1 MEAIF
6 PLLTIVLYDLIII
19 GLLYI
24 IKYAMECLHRKK
36 EPVLGFGVD
45 LFTFEEALQY
55 VHTCL
60 KENTGMQIVT
70 INPEMISLG
79 NKDKEFAAVLNN
91 ADLVIPDGVGVKIA
105 LKIKGIS
112 QENIPGIEF
121 SKKLIGMCELEGFS
135 IGLIGAKEEVIQK
148 AVQNI
153 RNEHEN
159 LNITYIRNGY
169 FDEEQE
175 KIIIEELKAVSPRV
189 LFVALGAPKQE
200 LFISKLKPQMPNTVF
215 IGVGGSFDV
224 WSGMVKR
231 APKIYQTLGLEW
243 LYRTVKE
250 PARFKRIF
258 PALPL
263 FLIQVIIEAIHENL
277 VK

>member
-91 ADLVIPDGVGVKIA
+91 ADLVIPDGVGIKIA

>member
-79 NKDKEFAAVLNN
+79 
-91 ADLVIPDGVGVKIA
+91 
-105 LKIKGIS
+105 
-112 QENIPGIEF
+112 
-121 SKKLIGMCELEGFS
+121 
-135 IGLIGAKEEVIQK
+135 
-148 AVQNI
+148 
-153 RNEHEN
+153 
-159 LNITYIRNGY
+159 
-169 FDEEQE
+169 
-175 KIIIEELKAVSPRV
+175 
-189 LFVALGAPKQE
+189 
-200 LFISKLKPQMPNTVF
+200 
-215 IGVGGSFDV
+215 
-224 WSGMVKR
+224 
-231 APKIYQTLGLEW
+231 
-243 LYRTVKE
+243 
-250 PARFKRIF
+250 
-258 PALPL
+258 
-263 FLIQVIIEAIHENL
+263 
-277 VK
+277 

>member
-60 KENTGMQIVT
+60 KENNGMQIVT

-175 KIIIEELKAVSPRV
+175 KIIVEELKAVSPRV

>member
-60 KENTGMQIVT
+60 KENNGMQIVT

-153 RNEHEN
+153 RKEHAN

-175 KIIIEELKAVSPRV
+175 KIIVEELKAVSPRV

>member
-60 KENTGMQIVT
+60 KENNGMQIVT

-91 ADLVIPDGVGVKIA
+91 ADLVIPDGVGIKIA

-121 SKKLIGMCELEGFS
+121 SKKLIGLCELEGFS

-175 KIIIEELKAVSPRV
+175 KIIVEELKAVSPRV

>member
-60 KENTGMQIVT
+60 KENNGMQIVT

>member
-6 PLLTIVLYDLIII
+6 FFFSIVLYDLIII

-60 KENTGMQIVT
+60 KENNGMQIVT

-91 ADLVIPDGVGVKIA
+91 ADLVIPDGVGIKIA

>member
-1 MEAIF
+1 
-6 PLLTIVLYDLIII
+6 
-19 GLLYI
+19 
-24 IKYAMECLHRKK
+24 MECLQRKK
-36 EPVLGFGVD
+36 EPILGFDID
-45 LFTFEEALQY
+45 LFTFEDALQY
-55 VHTCL
+55 VHQYL
-60 KENTGMQIVT
+60 QENKGMQIVT
-70 INPEMISLG
+70 INPEMIKIG
-79 NKDKEFAAVLNN
+79 KKNDDFGRILNE
-91 ADLVIPDGVGVKIA
+91 ADLTIPDGVGIKLA
-105 LKIKGIS
+105 LKIKGLN

-121 SKKLIGMCELEGFS
+121 SQKLISLCALEGFT
-135 IGLIGAKEEVIQK
+135 IGLLGAKEEVVQK
-148 AVQNI
+148 ASQNL

-169 FDEEQE
+169 FNEDEEN
-175 KIIIEELKAVSPRV
+175 IIKEELKAILPKV

-200 LFISKLKPQMPNTVF
+200 LLIAKLKKEMPETIF

-231 APKIYQTLGLEW
+231 APEIYQKLGLEW

-250 PARFKRIF
+250 PSRFKRIF

-263 FLIQVIIEAIHENL
+263 FLIQVIIETVHGNL

>member
-60 KENTGMQIVT
+60 KENNGMQIVT

-258 PALPL
+258 PALPM

>member
-60 KENTGMQIVT
+60 KENNGMQIVT

-91 ADLVIPDGVGVKIA
+91 ADLVIPDGVGIKIA

-258 PALPL
+258 PALPM

>member
-1 MEAIF
+1 MDAIF
-6 PLLTIVLYDLIII
+6 PLLAIVLYGLINIR
-19 GLLYI
+19 LLYI

-60 KENTGMQIVT
+60 KENNGMQIVT

-91 ADLVIPDGVGVKIA
+91 ADLVIPDGVGIKIA

-121 SKKLIGMCELEGFS
+121 SKKLIGLCELEGFS

-153 RNEHEN
+153 RNEHAN

-175 KIIIEELKAVSPRV
+175 KIIVEELKAVSPRV

-258 PALPL
+258 PALPM